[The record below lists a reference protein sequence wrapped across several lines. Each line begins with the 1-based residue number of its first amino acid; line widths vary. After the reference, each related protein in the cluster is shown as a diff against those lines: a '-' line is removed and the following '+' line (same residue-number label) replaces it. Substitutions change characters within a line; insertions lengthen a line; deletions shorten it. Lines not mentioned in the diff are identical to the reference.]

1 MKTLLLILSAYC
13 VSVVPS
19 QSTTAYIC
27 VSPTAKKY
35 HYSKNCSG
43 LQRCTHEI
51 RKTTV
56 DDAKK
61 IGYTVCLLE
70 K

>member
-1 MKTLLLILSAYC
+1 MKTFLLAI
-13 VSVVPS
+13 SVYTFSLAPS
-19 QSTTAYIC
+19 QSTAVYIC
-27 VSPTAKKY
+27 VSPTGKKY
-35 HYSKNCSG
+35 HYSKNCRG

-61 IGYTVCLLE
+61 LNYTVCLLE
-70 K
+70 